1 MDQDIPSVSPPT
13 IDIYPTFEVIAQKII
28 LLYPIAFDWAKHII
42 GILIGLSIPISLFF
56 LIVIVYC
63 VERLKVIR
71 EKESQIYDLKV
82 VPAYE
87 TVDKGDPSLT
97 HKWESVQRH
106 IESPNQND
114 WKQAILEAD
123 VILDSILTAMGYRG
137 ESVGEKLKRAEKADF
152 NSLDE
157 AWEAHKVRNQ
167 VAHDGSAFVLSQHE
181 AKRIIN
187 LYKKVFEEFYY
198 I

>member
-1 MDQDIPSVSPPT
+1 MNQDIPSVSPPSIDLYPT
-13 IDIYPTFEVIAQKII
+13 IDVFLQKVVLYYPVV
-28 LLYPIAFDWAKHII
+28 LDWVKHAI
-42 GILIGLSIPISLFF
+42 GILVGISFPISLFF
-56 LIVIVYC
+56 VIVIVYC
-63 VERLKVIR
+63 VEQLKVIR
-71 EKESQIYDLKV
+71 KKEAQVFDLKV

-87 TVDKGDPSLT
+87 TVDKGDPTLT

-106 IESPNQND
+106 IESANQND

-137 ESVGEKLKRAEKADF
+137 ESVGEKLKRATKADF
-152 NSLDE
+152 VSLDE

-167 VAHDGSAFVLSQHE
+167 VAHDGSAFVLSQYD